1 MPPSM
6 RASMPPEVPMYV
18 LPEPSRMRHTACS
31 DRHRQTDTD
40 RRFRT
45 RVGGEHKLDG
55 VRHRHCMYTHT
66 GFVPT
71 DCVLP
76 ILLSLSLSLS
86 VLPKHS
92 LCLCLFLSG
101 YTYIQTDRRC
111 GKGSMR
117 ARAHTCVYK
126 QRETGRC
133 TDATP
138 HERQHLLMEH
148 CAVFFYFFYCFY
160 YYHLFVYILLLVR
173 R

>member
-55 VRHRHCMYTHT
+55 LGHRHCMYTHT
-66 GFVPT
+66 GCVPT

-86 VLPKHS
+86 LSYLSS
-92 LCLCLFLSG
+92 LSVFLSG
-101 YTYIQTDRRC
+101 YTYRRTDAV
-111 GKGSMR
+111 GR
-117 ARAHTCVYK
+117 AACELAHTHAYTN
-126 QRETGRC
+126 REREGDAQTLHPTRGRTAYGALC
-133 TDATP
+133 S
-138 HERQHLLMEH
+138 
-148 CAVFFYFFYCFY
+148 FYFYFYFY
-160 YYHLFVYILLLVR
+160 YFYYSHLFVYILLLVR